1 MRTSFQSKLPGYLN
15 FANTKKRGR
24 EDGDEENFAAEWRVT
39 LHKALINNYPENAPV
54 MKVVRD
60 DDTLIFSKQLPVGYY
75 PNWNAVLRQTYD
87 TVQETLVHVQVPK
100 YNFIFKEQ
108 LVFQFDSDGI
118 SERAFLRQFDDGRNR
133 TLDTHQEY
141 MQNLARADA
150 TVKQVLDALV
160 ATMSNGTTVY
170 EFKDT
175 KGTLRDRYEALQIID
190 STHNSGYGYF
200 EQAGFYE
207 LRPYDWKSLFTSQY
221 KHRFC
226 FSEAMAI
233 LLGLHD
239 SANYNLVNGATVTK
253 DSDGV
258 YIVEFSSYFSRL
270 FWTTQV
276 LQKKY
281 ASVLQQQVYKIFPTL
296 SLAVNP
302 ALKTVT
308 FKTVQNIRI
317 VLTNKKGLLLTTLSD
332 GEQMSFAD
340 FFADTLY
347 RDYLQSEA
355 MRLNILNLEFLN
367 RIQGTSD
374 NLNTLLHPLIPVPME
389 ERVVAFYPQ
398 AERHERKPES
408 ICLEGSTNAQ
418 GKYAFTK
425 TNRGFINID
434 RGDEVCITN
443 LGMNNEQIFNVEEKQ
458 LSLQQTVLD
467 QLGNTIRTHLYLPS
481 CRIVT
486 LRELCN
492 QLVTLTTTSSS
503 TAEWKM
509 RFLDRTTCV
518 LNPTSTSSRELL
530 MPASMGFC
538 LGLCDVQG
546 NPSDFANLMK
556 TTFNTGDT
564 IVLNQYANADGD
576 RWLSFRVSP
585 GAKIN
590 DFAMRKGVPVCRPLD
605 ENIWMYVSRNSFATL
620 FVNGDFINDSYVGRE
635 RVQAMDVFE
644 YNTYKQG
651 QWANY
656 SPANVQWKRV
666 NKYSPEELVF
676 EFTTERNRPL
686 SNVDFILYLNFRKK
700 NMY

>member
-1 MRTSFQSKLPGYLN
+1 M
-15 FANTKKRGR
+15 
-24 EDGDEENFAAEWRVT
+24 
-39 LHKALINNYPENAPV
+39 
-54 MKVVRD
+54 
-60 DDTLIFSKQLPVGYY
+60 
-75 PNWNAVLRQTYD
+75 
-87 TVQETLVHVQVPK
+87 
-100 YNFIFKEQ
+100 
-108 LVFQFDSDGI
+108 
-118 SERAFLRQFDDGRNR
+118 
-133 TLDTHQEY
+133 
-141 MQNLARADA
+141 
-150 TVKQVLDALV
+150 
-160 ATMSNGTTVY
+160 
-170 EFKDT
+170 
-175 KGTLRDRYEALQIID
+175 
-190 STHNSGYGYF
+190 NS
-200 EQAGFYE
+200 
-207 LRPYDWKSLFTSQY
+207 
-221 KHRFC
+221 
-226 FSEAMAI
+226 
-233 LLGLHD
+233 LLG
-239 SANYNLVNGATVTK
+239 
-253 DSDGV
+253 
-258 YIVEFSSYFSRL
+258 
-270 FWTTQV
+270 
-276 LQKKY
+276 
-281 ASVLQQQVYKIFPTL
+281 
-296 SLAVNP
+296 
-302 ALKTVT
+302 
-308 FKTVQNIRI
+308 
-317 VLTNKKGLLLTTLSD
+317 
-332 GEQMSFAD
+332 
-340 FFADTLY
+340 
-347 RDYLQSEA
+347 
-355 MRLNILNLEFLN
+355 
-367 RIQGTSD
+367 
-374 NLNTLLHPLIPVPME
+374 
-389 ERVVAFYPQ
+389 
-398 AERHERKPES
+398 KPES

-467 QLGNTIRTHLYLPS
+467 QLGNTVRTHLYLPS

-492 QLVTLTTTSSS
+492 QLVTLTTSSSS

-564 IVLNQYANADGD
+564 IVLNQYANAGGD

-590 DFAMRKGVPVCRPLD
+590 DFAVRKGVPVCRPLD

-700 NMY
+700 NVY

>member
-1 MRTSFQSKLPGYLN
+1 MFALPLNTLAGDSDFTYTALSNDAANSKTGKSMRTSFQSKLPGYLN

-281 ASVLQQQVYKIFPTL
+281 ASVLQQQVYKIFPAL
-296 SLAVNP
+296 SLAVDP

-389 ERVVAFYPQ
+389 ERVVAFYPK
-398 AERHERKPES
+398 AERHERKLAKQQHVQN
-408 ICLEGSTNAQ
+408 LE
-418 GKYAFTK
+418 
-425 TNRGFINID
+425 
-434 RGDEVCITN
+434 
-443 LGMNNEQIFNVEEKQ
+443 L
-458 LSLQQTVLD
+458 
-467 QLGNTIRTHLYLPS
+467 
-481 CRIVT
+481 T
-486 LRELCN
+486 LRDSWNWQQEPILY
-492 QLVTLTTTSSS
+492 T
-503 TAEWKM
+503 
-509 RFLDRTTCV
+509 
-518 LNPTSTSSRELL
+518 
-530 MPASMGFC
+530 G
-538 LGLCDVQG
+538 
-546 NPSDFANLMK
+546 ANV
-556 TTFNTGDT
+556 
-564 IVLNQYANADGD
+564 IVLTFYRGGID
-576 RWLSFRVSP
+576 W
-585 GAKIN
+585 
-590 DFAMRKGVPVCRPLD
+590 
-605 ENIWMYVSRNSFATL
+605 Y
-620 FVNGDFINDSYVGRE
+620 
-635 RVQAMDVFE
+635 
-644 YNTYKQG
+644 
-651 QWANY
+651 
-656 SPANVQWKRV
+656 
-666 NKYSPEELVF
+666 
-676 EFTTERNRPL
+676 
-686 SNVDFILYLNFRKK
+686 
-700 NMY
+700 